1 MLTAHLISIVD
12 VAINSTLSD
21 LVYRELDLK
30 TFNILKCGLVSR
42 AVLDSDMNTEV
53 CRKKK
58 VLLNLHNC
66 ILL

>member
-1 MLTAHLISIVD
+1 MLTAHLISIVE

-30 TFNILKCGLVSR
+30 TFSILKCGLVSR

-53 CRKKK
+53 CRKK
-58 VLLNLHNC
+58 
-66 ILL
+66 